1 MEIREYRNYN
11 EKEILKLYSSVGWT
25 AYTDAPEVLKSGFRK
40 SLLTLAAYD
49 GEQLLGLIRTV
60 GDGETIVYIQDI
72 LVRPEYQRAGIGT
85 ALLQA
90 VLERFKEVRQ
100 IVLATDHTQKTIS
113 FYESQGFIQM
123 TRMGCC
129 GFMKM

>member
-1 MEIREYRNYN
+1 MEITEYKNYN
-11 EKEILKLYSSVGWT
+11 EKEILKLYTSVGWT
-25 AYTDAPEVLKSGFRK
+25 AYTDTPEVLKRGFRN

-49 GEQLLGLIRTV
+49 GDQLLGLIRTV

-72 LVRPEYQRAGIGT
+72 LVSPEHQRTGIGT
-85 ALLQA
+85 ALIQA

-113 FYESQGFIQM
+113 FYESQGFAQM